1 MSEARR
7 TAGRPKRGTQ
17 TLDRAR
23 IGEATVA
30 VLRAH
35 GANGVTVSR
44 IAAEL
49 DVRSQTLYH
58 HMSTVGDAVN
68 AARGSLL
75 TAVDPSVFER
85 LPWDDAVVEF
95 ATTYYRTFVPLGQD
109 NSVFFLHKITDPLTL
124 QIYEAFLRG
133 AQVAGIPG
141 ERAMQLLLDIE
152 QVIFSLIFE
161 HMSWHAL
168 FDKEAIDRAGAH
180 TLGSLLR
187 DRDLSEGQP
196 AERLHIAV
204 LNLVTA
210 ARHYGRRAP
219 GSE

>member
-7 TAGRPKRGTQ
+7 TAGRPKRGTEVLNR
-17 TLDRAR
+17 TR

-30 VLRAH
+30 ALRAH
-35 GANGVTVSR
+35 GANGLTVSR

-58 HMSTVGDAVN
+58 HMSTIGDAVN

-75 TAVDPSVFER
+75 SAVDPAVFER
-85 LPWDDAVVEF
+85 LPWEEATVEF
-95 ATTYYRTFVPLGQD
+95 ATTYYRAFNPLGQA

-124 QIYEAFLRG
+124 QIYEAFLHG
-133 AQVAGIPG
+133 AQAAGVSG

-168 FDKEAIDRAGAH
+168 FDPAAIELAGAH
-180 TLGSLLR
+180 TLGRLLR
-187 DRDLSEGQP
+187 DRDASEGQP
-196 AERLHIAV
+196 VERLRDTV
-204 LNLVTA
+204 RSLSDA
-210 ARHYGRRAP
+210 ARR
-219 GSE
+219 